1 MSFQIKIFLKKK
13 KEKENKRIF
22 AEHDATAA
30 THYPLNRLCTT
41 ATMSAASPVG
51 SEGEIGGSAVL
62 IDGAIHGAD
71 LDGFHKEQ
79 PEQESD
85 NFEDAVLNAL
95 LGNANS
101 SPPPETLSEEKPM
114 ENASEFLRLW
124 DSDMRSYLAR

>member
-1 MSFQIKIFLKKK
+1 
-13 KEKENKRIF
+13 
-22 AEHDATAA
+22 
-30 THYPLNRLCTT
+30 
-41 ATMSAASPVG
+41 MSAASPVG

-62 IDGAIHGAD
+62 IDGARDGAD
-71 LDGFHKEQ
+71 LDGFHREQ
-79 PEQESD
+79 PEQES

-95 LGNANS
+95 LGDANS

>member
-1 MSFQIKIFLKKK
+1 
-13 KEKENKRIF
+13 
-22 AEHDATAA
+22 
-30 THYPLNRLCTT
+30 
-41 ATMSAASPVG
+41 MSAVSPVG

-62 IDGAIHGAD
+62 IDGAN
-71 LDGFHKEQ
+71 LDGFHREQ

-101 SPPPETLSEEKPM
+101 SPPPETLSEGKPM

>member
-1 MSFQIKIFLKKK
+1 M
-13 KEKENKRIF
+13 
-22 AEHDATAA
+22 
-30 THYPLNRLCTT
+30 LNSSRRTGCDKLSADLLCTT
-41 ATMSAASPVG
+41 PTMSAASPVG

-62 IDGAIHGAD
+62 IDGAIDGAD
-71 LDGFHKEQ
+71 LDGFHREQ